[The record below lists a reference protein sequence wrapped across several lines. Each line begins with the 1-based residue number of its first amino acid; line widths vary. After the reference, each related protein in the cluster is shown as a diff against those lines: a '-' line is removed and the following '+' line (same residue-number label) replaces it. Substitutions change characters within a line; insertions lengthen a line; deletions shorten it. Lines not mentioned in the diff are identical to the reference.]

1 MDTAVLNTGSA
12 VLLIT
17 DKKQN
22 FYSILILYFYIIL
35 QYKTSL
41 TEILWNVIERVFLVN
56 LKSVIIIQGCD
67 RDLNSPFVINLK
79 SYLGVH

>member
-1 MDTAVLNTGSA
+1 MDTGVLNTGSA

-41 TEILWNVIERVFLVN
+41 TAILWNVIERVFLVN

-67 RDLNSPFVINLK
+67 RDLNIPFVINLK